1 MRMWHRRSAR
11 RHAESLPRPRGA
23 WCVGAMALAL
33 SAAALADTFAGVRFD
48 PRTDELVVTM
58 LYRGTNP
65 NHGFSLHWDPCPA
78 PSPGQ
83 RSYDVVA
90 EVLDNQWNDAAQQT
104 FTQTVRFPWRG
115 SNAVPRA

>member
-1 MRMWHRRSAR
+1 
-11 RHAESLPRPRGA
+11 
-23 WCVGAMALAL
+23 MALAL

-104 FTQTVRFPWRG
+104 FTQTVRFPLAGLKCRP
-115 SNAVPRA
+115 ARVTLRTAPRFYTMITIPAARSPPP